1 MRPFPVGPVRIARL
15 AGAPIFPAF
24 CLRQQGRE
32 FVATLCDP
40 IEVPS
45 RTDPL
50 EAEHE
55 AMTRLVRVMEDFI
68 GRHLGSWYLFDP
80 VWEPP
85 DLPLLGRWGRA
96 QPFRKG
102 TRAGGL
108 RSAR

>member
-45 RTDPL
+45 LTYPL
-50 EAEHE
+50 EAEH
-55 AMTRLVRVMEDFI
+55 
-68 GRHLGSWYLFDP
+68 
-80 VWEPP
+80 
-85 DLPLLGRWGRA
+85 
-96 QPFRKG
+96 
-102 TRAGGL
+102 
-108 RSAR
+108 